1 MEHGGSYERDA
12 AVGGYDRKELRG
24 LSKQAKRGTLTQRE
38 RARYKY
44 LKDERGGRRK
54 RGLLSGLGGA
64 AAALGGLAAAGKLG
78 QGGDGNGVMEFFR
91 NKLKGDK
98 RQVNEMEP
106 TGNIENPAQEVF
118 EDVPSDL
125 EQEAVPSE
133 PRNTPGAE
141 RPPSSTPIT
150 SEGPVREESPYA
162 PGAEYPYSRGGD
174 NSLSGIEE
182 IPLEEEEDGEDRA
195 ARIDESS
202 RGFLHPRTMDGMD
215 EETLSRIIAMLS
227 TTPKEDY
234 KSRPG
239 ASVNRGKRMI
249 DQIFNRYN

>member
-12 AVGGYDRKELRG
+12 AIGGYDRKELRG

-118 EDVPSDL
+118 EDVPERDEFGRTFA
-125 EQEAVPSE
+125 EQMREEGETYTQAQAE
-133 PRNTPGAE
+133 ELAE
-141 RPPSSTPIT
+141 RQ
-150 SEGPVREESPYA
+150 
-162 PGAEYPYSRGGD
+162 
-174 NSLSGIEE
+174 
-182 IPLEEEEDGEDRA
+182 A
-195 ARIDESS
+195 AL
-202 RGFLHPRTMDGMD
+202 GV
-215 EETLSRIIAMLS
+215 
-227 TTPKEDY
+227 K
-234 KSRPG
+234 
-239 ASVNRGKRMI
+239 
-249 DQIFNRYN
+249 